1 MTDAQFRLHNTQ
13 VVVLK
18 RILDYLVSV
27 NEGNKEPV
35 AELKAGIGREI
46 RGGQGRAQRDGDS
59 KNTTPRLKGT
69 V

>member
-35 AELKAGIGREI
+35 AELKAGLDERLEAVKVEHNATATRKILL
-46 RGGQGRAQRDGDS
+46 RD
-59 KNTTPRLKGT
+59 
-69 V
+69 